1 MPSYRPRSFQ
11 PIPCSGTTY
20 LRLNTYTTHNPR
32 TLRTL
37 SPTRQIGIY
46 CSHRVEWQYRSPPH
60 MFSVCGMG
68 HITRLCGRMKDTYT
82 YTPHWVCRHR
92 LDLVHLS
99 LGPCTSELLPE
110 ECLCNC
116 HGQCHASGERCR
128 NTNRSE
134 NKIHFILPLR
144 TRHESQMK

>member
-1 MPSYRPRSFQ
+1 MPSYRPRSHSNPFPVLGPLISDWTHAQ
-11 PIPCSGTTY
+11 HTIPEH
-20 LRLNTYTTHNPR
+20 YTHSVPQDRYRFTAPKE
-32 TLRTL
+32 
-37 SPTRQIGIY
+37 
-46 CSHRVEWQYRSPPH
+46 EWQYRSPPH

-68 HITRLCGRMKDTYT
+68 HITRLSEWMKDTHT

-116 HGQCHASGERCR
+116 HGRCHASGEHCR
-128 NTNRSE
+128 NMNRSE

-144 TRHESQMK
+144 MRHRHE